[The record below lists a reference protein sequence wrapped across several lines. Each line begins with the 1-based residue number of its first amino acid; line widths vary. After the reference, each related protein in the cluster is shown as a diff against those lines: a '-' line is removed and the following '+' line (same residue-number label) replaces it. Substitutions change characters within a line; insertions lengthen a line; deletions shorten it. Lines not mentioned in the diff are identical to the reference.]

1 MWEWGGGRAGRGP
14 QVWGAPMGIGKK
26 KNALTPALS
35 PLSPLSPF
43 LHSMKTMETLQ
54 LFRGDTV
61 LLKVRRGRWWWC
73 GTARARGGP

>member
-1 MWEWGGGRAGRGP
+1 M
-14 QVWGAPMGIGKK
+14 GAPDEGLKFGARRWESEKK
-26 KNALTPALS
+26 KNALNPALS